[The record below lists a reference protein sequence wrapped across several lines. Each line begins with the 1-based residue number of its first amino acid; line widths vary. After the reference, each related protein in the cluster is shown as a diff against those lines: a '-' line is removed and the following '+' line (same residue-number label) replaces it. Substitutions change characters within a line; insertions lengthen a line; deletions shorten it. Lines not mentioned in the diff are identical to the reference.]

1 MFDDFFTRALAGGIG
16 LALATGPLGCFV
28 VWRRM
33 AYFGDSI
40 AHSALLGVV
49 LGIVLG
55 IDLSAGIVIMC
66 VALALLLLLLQQ
78 QRRLATDTL
87 LGILAHSSLAL
98 GLVGISFL
106 ESVRVDLMAYL
117 FGDILAVTGRDLIW
131 IYGGGG
137 AVLAVTALIWRPLL
151 AVTVHEE
158 LARAE
163 GVRVGLVR
171 VVFTLLIAFAVAI
184 AMKIIGLILIM
195 ALLIIPAATARRL
208 ARSPE
213 QMALLA
219 SALGAASVVG
229 GLHGSLVWDTP
240 SGPSVVVAALA
251 IFALVL
257 GGASLTSAPVRQ
269 LYRRLF
275 QGGATAGTGTD

>member
-1 MFDDFFTRALAGGIG
+1 MFDDFFARALAGGIG
-16 LALATGPLGCFV
+16 LALAVGPLGCFV

-49 LGIVLG
+49 LGIGLG
-55 IDLSAGIVIMC
+55 IDLNAGIIIMC

-98 GLVGISFL
+98 GLVGISFF
-106 ESVRVDLMAYL
+106 ESVRVDLMTYL
-117 FGDILAVTGRDLIW
+117 FGDILAVSGRDLIW

-137 AVLAVTALIWRPLL
+137 AVLVATALIWRPLL
-151 AVTVHEE
+151 AITVHEE

-171 VVFTLLIAFAVAI
+171 IAFTLLIALAVAI

-219 SALGAASVVG
+219 SLVGAAAVAG
-229 GLHGSLVWDTP
+229 GLHGSLAWDTP
-240 SGPSVVVAALA
+240 SGPSIVVAALA
-251 IFALVL
+251 LFVLVL
-257 GGASLTSAPVRQ
+257 GVAALTSTAPRRI
-269 LYRRLF
+269 YRRLF
-275 QGGATAGTGTD
+275 ERDTS

>member
-1 MFDDFFTRALAGGIG
+1 MFDDFFARALAGGIG
-16 LALATGPLGCFV
+16 VALATGPLGCFM

-40 AHSALLGVV
+40 AHSALLGVLLGV
-49 LGIVLG
+49 LLGIELN
-55 IDLSAGIVIMC
+55 AGIVITC

-87 LGILAHSSLAL
+87 LGILAHGTLAL
-98 GLVGISFL
+98 GFVGISFL
-106 ESVRVDLMAYL
+106 ESVRVDLMSYL

-131 IYGGGG
+131 IYGGG
-137 AVLAVTALIWRPLL
+137 AVVLVATALIWRPLL
-151 AVTVHEE
+151 AITVHEE

-171 VVFTLLIAFAVAI
+171 IAFTLLIALAIAI
-184 AMKIIGLILIM
+184 AMKIIGLILIV

-213 QMALLA
+213 QMALFA
-219 SALGAASVVG
+219 SLIGVAAVAG
-229 GLHGSLVWDTP
+229 GLHGSLAWDTP
-240 SGPSVVVAALA
+240 SGPSIVVAALA
-251 IFALVL
+251 LFVLGLGGGALVQVLL
-257 GGASLTSAPVRQ
+257 GRAVESA
-269 LYRRLF
+269 RLPH
-275 QGGATAGTGTD
+275 

>member
-1 MFDDFFTRALAGGIG
+1 MFDDFFARALAGGIG
-16 LALATGPLGCFV
+16 VALATGPLGCFM

-40 AHSALLGVV
+40 AHSALLGVL

-55 IDLSAGIVIMC
+55 IDLNAGIILMC

-87 LGILAHSSLAL
+87 LAILAHGTLAI

-106 ESVRVDLMAYL
+106 QSVRVDLMTYL

-137 AVLAVTALIWRPLL
+137 AVLAATVLIWRPLL

-171 VVFTLLIAFAVAI
+171 IAFTILIALAVAI
-184 AMKIIGLILIM
+184 AMKIIGLILIV

-213 QMALLA
+213 QMAVLA
-219 SALGAASVVG
+219 SVIGAMAVVG
-229 GLHGSLVWDTP
+229 GLHGSLAWDTP
-240 SGPSVVVAALA
+240 SGPSIVVAAIAL
-251 IFALVL
+251 FALGL
-257 GGASLTSAPVRQ
+257 GGAALVSAC
-269 LYRRLF
+269 
-275 QGGATAGTGTD
+275 AGRFVASARPSN

>member
-1 MFDDFFTRALAGGIG
+1 MFDDFFARALAGGIG
-16 LALATGPLGCFV
+16 VALATGPLGCFM

-40 AHSALLGVV
+40 AHSALLGVL

-55 IDLSAGIVIMC
+55 IDLNGGIILMC

-87 LGILAHSSLAL
+87 LGILAHGTLAL
-98 GLVGISFL
+98 GLVGLSFL
-106 ESVRVDLMAYL
+106 QSVRVDLMTYL
-117 FGDILAVTGRDLIW
+117 FGDILAVTGSDLIW
-131 IYGGGG
+131 IYSGGG

-171 VVFTLLIAFAVAI
+171 IVFTLLIALAVAI
-184 AMKIIGLILIM
+184 AMKIIGLILIVS
-195 ALLIIPAATARRL
+195 LLIIPAATARRL

-219 SALGAASVVG
+219 SAFGAVAVAG
-229 GLHGSLVWDTP
+229 GLHGSLAWDTP
-240 SGPSVVVAALA
+240 SGPSIVVAALA
-251 IFALVL
+251 LFALCH
-257 GGASLTSAPVRQ
+257 GGAALVSACVGRVVDSA
-269 LYRRLF
+269 R
-275 QGGATAGTGTD
+275 AGN

>member
-1 MFDDFFTRALAGGIG
+1 MFDDFFTRALVGGIG
-16 LALATGPLGCFV
+16 VVLATGPLGCFM

-33 AYFGDSI
+33 AYFGDSV

-49 LGIVLG
+49 LGVALG
-55 IDLSAGIVIMC
+55 IELNAGIVITC

-87 LGILAHSSLAL
+87 LGILAHGALAL
-98 GLVGISFL
+98 GLVGISFF
-106 ESVRVDLMAYL
+106 EGVRVDLMSYL

-137 AVLAVTALIWRPLL
+137 VVLAATALIWRPLL
-151 AVTVHEE
+151 AITVHEE

-171 VVFTLLIAFAVAI
+171 IVFTLLIALAVAI
-184 AMKIIGLILIM
+184 AMKIIGLILIV

-219 SALGAASVVG
+219 SLIGVAAVAG
-229 GLHGSLVWDTP
+229 GLHGSLAWDTP
-240 SGPSVVVAALA
+240 SGPSIVVAALA
-251 IFALVL
+251 LFVIGLGTAAL
-257 GGASLTSAPVRQ
+257 ASVCAGRVVAS
-269 LYRRLF
+269 RRVEF
-275 QGGATAGTGTD
+275 

>member
-16 LALATGPLGCFV
+16 IALATGPLGCFM

-33 AYFGDSI
+33 AYFGDSV

-55 IDLSAGIVIMC
+55 IEPSAGIIIMC
-66 VALALLLLLLQQ
+66 IALALLLHLLQQ

-87 LGILAHSSLAL
+87 LGILAHGALAL

-106 ESVRVDLMAYL
+106 EGVRVDLMSYL
-117 FGDILAVTGRDLIW
+117 FGDILAVTGRDLLWIW
-131 IYGGGG
+131 GGGG
-137 AVLAVTALIWRPLL
+137 AVLVATALIWRPLL
-151 AVTVHEE
+151 AITVHEE

-171 VVFTLLIAFAVAI
+171 LVFTLLIALAVAI
-184 AMKIIGLILIM
+184 AMKIIGLILIV

-219 SALGAASVVG
+219 SLIGAAAVAG
-229 GLHGSLVWDTP
+229 GLHASLAWDTP
-240 SGPSVVVAALA
+240 SGPSIVVAALA
-251 IFALVL
+251 LFTLGLGGGALVSACL
-257 GGASLTSAPVRQ
+257 GRLVDSARAEP
-269 LYRRLF
+269 
-275 QGGATAGTGTD
+275 

>member
-1 MFDDFFTRALAGGIG
+1 MFDDFFARALAGGIG
-16 LALATGPLGCFV
+16 IALATGPLGCFM

-33 AYFGDSI
+33 AYFGDSV

-55 IDLSAGIVIMC
+55 IEPNAGIVIMC

-87 LGILAHSSLAL
+87 LGILAHGALAL

-106 ESVRVDLMAYL
+106 EGVRVDLMTYL
-117 FGDILAVTGRDLIW
+117 FGDILAVSGDDLLWIW
-131 IYGGGG
+131 GGGG
-137 AVLAVTALIWRPLL
+137 AVLVATALIWRPLL
-151 AVTVHEE
+151 AITVHEE

-171 VVFTLLIAFAVAI
+171 LVFTLLIALAVAI
-184 AMKIIGLILIM
+184 AMKIIGLILIV

-219 SALGAASVVG
+219 SLIGATAVAG
-229 GLHGSLVWDTP
+229 GLHASLAWDTP
-240 SGPSVVVAALA
+240 SGPSIVVAALA
-251 IFALVL
+251 LFTLGL
-257 GGASLTSAPVRQ
+257 GGAALISAC
-269 LYRRLF
+269 LGRLVDSARA
-275 QGGATAGTGTD
+275 QP